1 MHSREELA
9 DLLGE
14 ADAVL
19 YPSRWEGFGLSMME
33 ALHAGV
39 PVLATDGWPINEA
52 RPTPRHRLAL
62 ESVRVL

>member
-1 MHSREELA
+1 
-9 DLLGE
+9 
-14 ADAVL
+14 
-19 YPSRWEGFGLSMME
+19 MME

-52 RPTPRHRLAL
+52 RPTPRRRLAL